1 MSLGQQLRRHDY
13 AASFPDGRGTFEQ
26 IPEVYSSLGT
36 RCERSC
42 CFFYDLPTHLPVHML
57 KAMLALLFL
66 VCLALSGSVAAG
78 QASPTAPA
86 FDVASVKTSQHVVG
100 PDYNNQ
106 LTYSPTG
113 ITGRNVTLQRLVAEA
128 YRLQLNQVLGPS
140 WLDKGEYDIDAKAAG
155 AVTREQLARMLRS
168 LVGERFRLTQHSE
181 MREMRVYELVIGKSG
196 PKIRPMSDR
205 ETATAPAGFHFQG
218 DLRQFA
224 DLLTV
229 QLSIPASE
237 NPGEPARAS
246 TSPISV
252 LDKTG
257 LPGIFDFSVD
267 IHPELGTDMFTS
279 WQRALED
286 QLGLRIESRK
296 ENVAVLVVDQAARI
310 PTEN

>member
-1 MSLGQQLRRHDY
+1 MRAL
-13 AASFPDGRGTFEQ
+13 SFL
-26 IPEVYSSLGT
+26 IS
-36 RCERSC
+36 
-42 CFFYDLPTHLPVHML
+42 
-57 KAMLALLFL
+57 
-66 VCLALSGSVAAG
+66 LALSSSVAVG
-78 QASPTAPA
+78 QASTTAPA
-86 FDVASVKTSQHVVG
+86 FDVASVKPSQRSVG

-113 ITGRNVTLQRLVAEA
+113 ITARNVTLKRLVAEA
-128 YRLQLNQVLGPS
+128 YQLQLNQVLGPS
-140 WLDKGEYDIDAKAAG
+140 WLEKNEYDIDAKAAG
-155 AVTREQLARMLRS
+155 AGTREQMALMLRS
-168 LVGERFRLTQHSE
+168 LVAARFKLAQHSE

-196 PKIRPMSDR
+196 CKIRPMSDG
-205 ETATAPAGFHFQG
+205 ETGTARAGFHFHG

-224 DLLTV
+224 DLLAV
-229 QLSIPASE
+229 QLSIPASD
-237 NPGEPARAS
+237 NPAEPARAS
-246 TSPISV
+246 ASPISV

-296 ENVAVLVVDQAARI
+296 GSVAVLVVDEAARI

>member
-1 MSLGQQLRRHDY
+1 M
-13 AASFPDGRGTFEQ
+13 
-26 IPEVYSSLGT
+26 
-36 RCERSC
+36 
-42 CFFYDLPTHLPVHML
+42 
-57 KAMLALLFL
+57 
-66 VCLALSGSVAAG
+66 
-78 QASPTAPA
+78 
-86 FDVASVKTSQHVVG
+86 G

-128 YRLQLNQVLGPS
+128 YHLQLRQVLGPS
-140 WLDKGEYDIDAKAAG
+140 WLDKNEYDIEAKAAG
-155 AVTREQLARMLRS
+155 FLTREQMALMLRS
-168 LVGERFRLTQHSE
+168 LVAERFKLIQHSQ

-196 PKIRPMSDR
+196 PKIRPMSDGK
-205 ETATAPAGFHFQG
+205 TAAARAGFHFQG

-224 DLLTV
+224 DLLSV
-229 QLSIPASE
+229 QLSIPASD
-237 NPGEPARAS
+237 NPGEPARA
-246 TSPISV
+246 TKSPISV

-267 IHPELGTDMFTS
+267 IHPELGTDMFAT

-296 ENVAVLVVDQAARI
+296 ENVAVLVVDEAARI

>member
-1 MSLGQQLRRHDY
+1 
-13 AASFPDGRGTFEQ
+13 
-26 IPEVYSSLGT
+26 
-36 RCERSC
+36 
-42 CFFYDLPTHLPVHML
+42 ML
-57 KAMLALLFL
+57 KVMRALSFL
-66 VCLALSGSVAAG
+66 ISLALSSSVALG
-78 QASPTAPA
+78 QASTTAPA
-86 FDVASVKTSQHVVG
+86 FDVASVKLSQRVVG

-113 ITGRNVTLQRLVAEA
+113 MTARNVTLKRLVAEA
-128 YRLQLNQVLGPS
+128 YHLQLNQVLGPS
-140 WLDKGEYDIDAKAAG
+140 WLDKNEYDIDAKAAG
-155 AVTREQLARMLRS
+155 ASTREQMALMLRS
-168 LVGERFRLTQHSE
+168 LVAERFKLTQHSE

-196 PKIRPMSDR
+196 SKIRPMSDG
-205 ETATAPAGFHFQG
+205 ETATAPAGFHFHG

-224 DLLTV
+224 DLLAV
-229 QLSIPASE
+229 QLSIPAPD

-246 TSPISV
+246 ASPIPV

-267 IHPELGTDMFTS
+267 MHPELGTDMFTS

-296 ENVAVLVVDQAARI
+296 ENVAVLVVDEAARI